1 MHVSLKLFYWLWIDL
16 QQHYAHKRC
25 CKPAS
30 FSSVPF
36 LSATPLLPCRLCTVA
51 PTPKQHWTS
60 ATSTTP
66 PPPTS
71 PPSASYRPRC
81 AAWTAA
87 TSHNSWTTWCPGISY
102 ILFIIIF
109 FIIIIFT
116 LKVSI
121 SYIFLYMC
129 YFSTFY
135 TPHFM
140 YTLLVLF
147 SPLHCVRHLLRSR
160 TNLPIKKIL

>member
-102 ILFIIIF
+102 ILFIIIIFYNNYFYINSFHKLYF
-109 FIIIIFT
+109 FIHVLFFH
-116 LKVSI
+116 
-121 SYIFLYMC
+121 FLYP
-129 YFSTFY
+129 TF
-135 TPHFM
+135 

-147 SPLHCVRHLLRSR
+147 SPLHSVL
-160 TNLPIKKIL
+160 

>member
-66 PPPTS
+66 PPTS

-102 ILFIIIF
+102 ILFIIIIFYNHYFYINSFHKLYF
-109 FIIIIFT
+109 FIHVLFFH
-116 LKVSI
+116 
-121 SYIFLYMC
+121 FLYP
-129 YFSTFY
+129 TFY
-135 TPHFM
+135 VYPTRTFFP
-140 YTLLVLF
+140 
-147 SPLHCVRHLLRSR
+147 SPQCKTSIEKQ
-160 TNLPIKKIL
+160 NKSAY